1 VAPSDVPVASFDSP
15 DGVTELGPAAASPDP
30 VERPL
35 DGRVTAFLDTTWFA
49 ESFETIDESA
59 TADER
64 SGHRVEVRSGMEGVV
79 TPEIRA
85 GVSVGITRKTA
96 RADFE
101 EFIRADIEAS
111 ATAIV
116 FENHYIQGAFTVGKR
131 DYDDNDPFIS
141 ATTREDTFARV
152 RLSYGLPLRLTEAF
166 PEELEG
172 VRLVPSVEYYHQDS
186 NIPNFE
192 FENLTTSLVI
202 SKDFSF

>member
-1 VAPSDVPVASFDSP
+1 MTAGGLTLSDQTFYRFA
-15 DGVTELGPAAASPDP
+15 GPGLR

-35 DGRVTAFLDTTWFA
+35 DGRVTAFVDTTWFA
-49 ESFETIDESA
+49 ESFEGIEEDQS
-59 TADER
+59 ADER
-64 SGHRVEVRSGMEGVV
+64 SGHRYEFRAGLQGTV

-85 GVSVGITRKTA
+85 SVSLGATRKTA

-101 EFIRADIEAS
+101 EFTRADVAAS
-111 ATAIV
+111 TTAVV
-116 FENHYIQGAFTVGKR
+116 FENHFVQGALTVGHR

-141 ATTREDTFARV
+141 ATKRHDTFVRA

-172 VRLVPSVEYYHQDS
+172 FRLVPSVEYYYQNS

-192 FENLTTSLVI
+192 YDNLTTSLVI
-202 SKDFSF
+202 SRDFSF